1 MGVNQIAL
9 ALVVNNALFFV
20 QQFVL
25 ILVKVHVL
33 MAVMILAKTRVR
45 QIAQQNKPIP
55 VQMLVQIA
63 QRVVQQAAQ
72 VVLAIV
78 PV

>member
-1 MGVNQIAL
+1 MVVKLIAQV
-9 ALVVNNALFFV
+9 LVVNNALFFV

-25 ILVKVHVL
+25 ILVKAHAL
-33 MAVMILAKTRVR
+33 MVAMILVKTKVR

-55 VQMLVQIA
+55 VRMPVQIA
-63 QRVVQQAAQ
+63 QQVVQQAAQ
-72 VVLAIV
+72 VVLAIA